1 MARRNRCPNRMAKSD
16 KKPDLADFE
25 SAMRELDEVVKA
37 MESGELT
44 LEQSL
49 SRFERGVALVKQCQ
63 TTLKTAELRIEQ
75 LSADGELTP
84 LDAAETDHE

>member
-1 MARRNRCPNRMAKSD
+1 MPKAESAPK
-16 KKPDLADFE
+16 LADFE
-25 SAMRELDEVVKA
+25 AAMRELDEVVKA

-49 SRFERGVALVKQCQ
+49 ARFERGVALVKQCQ
-63 TTLKTAELRIEQ
+63 STLKSAELRIEQ

-84 LDAAETDHE
+84 LDAQDAAASE

>member
-1 MARRNRCPNRMAKSD
+1 MPKAESAPK
-16 KKPDLADFE
+16 LADFE
-25 SAMRELDEVVKA
+25 AAMRELDEVVKA

-49 SRFERGVALVKQCQ
+49 GRFERGVALVKQCQ
-63 TTLKTAELRIEQ
+63 ATLKTAELRIEQ

-84 LDAAETDHE
+84 LDADPDSDNE

>member
-1 MARRNRCPNRMAKSD
+1 MPKADSTPK
-16 KKPDLADFE
+16 LADFE
-25 SAMRELDEVVKA
+25 AAMRELDEVVKA

-49 SRFERGVALVKQCQ
+49 ARFERGVALVKQCQ
-63 TTLKTAELRIEQ
+63 STLTTAELRIEQ

-84 LDAAETDHE
+84 LDAETDTASE